1 VFNVFSYNLKL
12 QAIATM
18 FCNLGSSL
26 IDKFEHAISSAG
38 LGKFSDACCLPAT
51 VKLPTAV
58 ELDALSV
65 PQDHLPVT

>member
-1 VFNVFSYNLKL
+1 VLNAFSDNLKL

-38 LGKFSDACCLPAT
+38 LGKFVDA
-51 VKLPTAV
+51 
-58 ELDALSV
+58 
-65 PQDHLPVT
+65 

>member
-18 FCNLGSSL
+18 FCKLGSSL

-38 LGKFSDACCLPAT
+38 LCKFADAGSPPAT
-51 VKLPTAV
+51 GKLPTSV
-58 ELDALSV
+58 ELAALFVS
-65 PQDHLPVT
+65 